1 MAFIP
6 LAFAGGMAKRGSEI
20 LKEEREEALTNAED
34 TIKIFTELGLPKAT
48 ERRSKRRQKDA
59 MYDTLGKYFDGDQ
72 IAVIMKEGSGQAVL
86 DHIASMEKKYEN
98 YSVNPNDIVV
108 MDEGYEKHGY
118 TKDQVLDLVM
128 GRVDAGVPV
137 LQAMEEV
144 TGKKSG
150 GSLTNLLGGNLGDV
164 TTRRMSAVAEATG
177 VSMNELA
184 ALAADNIVYDDI
196 AVSGKTRL
204 FDPAAAASASKDSF
218 TESQAKTR
226 LVSFGNSIGGGSMV
240 SESEGVPIYK
250 PETAE
255 IGYLIDKKAGELLAE
270 MREQKQGEPI
280 TREDMQV
287 MRRKLEEWAVT
298 TTTAAGKRIHK
309 FREPPEEDGSSETT
323 VGPQLNTEGLEL
335 GQLESLLREELK
347 PGVDGTALDPKI
359 AQSIV
364 DQIAAAIKA
373 EVKRTGGNMTAAQVD
388 AEVARIA
395 KQMGFD
401 ITPTLVAE
409 TKDDTIQSPG
419 GDITVTN

>member
-34 TIKIFTELGLPKAT
+34 TIKIFTQLGLPKAT
-48 ERRSKRRQKDA
+48 ERRSKRRQKNA

-86 DHIASMEKKYEN
+86 DHISSMEKKYEN
-98 YSVNPNDIVV
+98 YSVNPNDIVI

-164 TTRRMSAVAEATG
+164 TTRRMSAIAEATG

-184 ALAADNIVYDDI
+184 GLAADNIVYDDI

-218 TESQAKTR
+218 TESQAETR

-255 IGYLIDKKAGELLAE
+255 IGYLIEQKAGELLAE

-309 FREPPEEDGSSETT
+309 FRKPPEEDETT
-323 VGPQLNTEGLEL
+323 VGPQLDTKGLEL

-347 PGVDGTALDPKI
+347 PGADGTALDPKV

-373 EVKRTGGNMTAAQVD
+373 EVKRTGSSMTAAQVD

-401 ITPTLVAE
+401 ITPTLIAE
-409 TKDDTIQSPG
+409 PEDNTIQSPG

>member
-34 TIKIFTELGLPKAT
+34 TIKIFTQLGLPKAT
-48 ERRSKRRQKDA
+48 ERRSKRRQKNA

-86 DHIASMEKKYEN
+86 DHISSMEKKYEN
-98 YSVNPNDIVV
+98 YSVNPNDIVI

-144 TGKKSG
+144 NGKKSG

-164 TTRRMSAVAEATG
+164 TTRRMSAIAEATG

-184 ALAADNIVYDDI
+184 GLAADNIVYDDI

-218 TESQAKTR
+218 TESQAETR

-255 IGYLIDKKAGELLAE
+255 IGYLIEQKAGELLAE

-309 FREPPEEDGSSETT
+309 FRKPPEEDETT
-323 VGPQLNTEGLEL
+323 VGPQLDTKGLEL

-347 PGVDGTALDPKI
+347 PGADGTALDPKV

-373 EVKRTGGNMTAAQVD
+373 EVKRTGGSMTAAQVD

-401 ITPTLVAE
+401 ITPTLIAE
-409 TKDDTIQSPG
+409 PEDNTIQSPG

>member
-34 TIKIFTELGLPKAT
+34 TIKIFTQLGLPKAT

-59 MYDTLGKYFDGDQ
+59 MYDTLAKYFDGDQ
-72 IAVIMKEGSGQAVL
+72 IAVMMKEGSGQAVL
-86 DHIASMEKKYEN
+86 DHIAAMEKKYEN
-98 YSVNPNDIVV
+98 YSVNPNEIVI

-164 TTRRMSAVAEATG
+164 TTRRMSAIAEATG

-196 AVSGKTRL
+196 AISGKTRL
-204 FDPAAAASASKDSF
+204 FDPAAAATTTKSTF
-218 TESQAKTR
+218 TENQATNS
-226 LVSFGNSIGGGSMV
+226 LVSFGNALNGGGV
-240 SESEGVPIYK
+240 ISEYEGK
-250 PETAE
+250 PVYGAE
-255 IGYLIDKKAGELLAE
+255 NAEAGVMIEKKAGEILDE
-270 MREQKQGEPI
+270 FRTNNPDKVI
-280 TREDMQV
+280 TRSDMQA
-287 MRRKLEEWAVT
+287 MRTQLEEWAAT
-298 TTTAAGKRIHK
+298 TTTSSGNPIHK
-309 FREPPEEDGSSETT
+309 FRKPPEEEGSDETT
-323 VGPQLNTEGLEL
+323 VGPQLDTEGLQL

-373 EVKRTGGNMTAAQVD
+373 EVRRTGGNMTAAQVD

>member
-1 MAFIP
+1 
-6 LAFAGGMAKRGSEI
+6 
-20 LKEEREEALTNAED
+20 
-34 TIKIFTELGLPKAT
+34 
-48 ERRSKRRQKDA
+48 
-59 MYDTLGKYFDGDQ
+59 
-72 IAVIMKEGSGQAVL
+72 MKEGSGQAVL

>member
-1 MAFIP
+1 
-6 LAFAGGMAKRGSEI
+6 
-20 LKEEREEALTNAED
+20 
-34 TIKIFTELGLPKAT
+34 
-48 ERRSKRRQKDA
+48 
-59 MYDTLGKYFDGDQ
+59 
-72 IAVIMKEGSGQAVL
+72 
-86 DHIASMEKKYEN
+86 
-98 YSVNPNDIVV
+98 
-108 MDEGYEKHGY
+108 
-118 TKDQVLDLVM
+118 
-128 GRVDAGVPV
+128 
-137 LQAMEEV
+137 
-144 TGKKSG
+144 
-150 GSLTNLLGGNLGDV
+150 
-164 TTRRMSAVAEATG
+164 
-177 VSMNELA
+177 
-184 ALAADNIVYDDI
+184 
-196 AVSGKTRL
+196 
-204 FDPAAAASASKDSF
+204 
-218 TESQAKTR
+218 
-226 LVSFGNSIGGGSMV
+226 
-240 SESEGVPIYK
+240 
-250 PETAE
+250 
-255 IGYLIDKKAGELLAE
+255 

-364 DQIAAAIKA
+364 DQFAAAIKA

>member
-34 TIKIFTELGLPKAT
+34 TIKIFTQLGLPKAT

-59 MYDTLGKYFDGDQ
+59 MYDTLGKYFDSDQ

-108 MDEGYEKHGY
+108 MDEGYEQHGY

-164 TTRRMSAVAEATG
+164 TTRRMSSIANATG

-218 TESQAKTR
+218 TEGQATNS
-226 LVSFGNSIGGGSMV
+226 LVSYGNALSGGGAIGEYNGKPV
-240 SESEGVPIYK
+240 YQAENAEAGVKIEEKASQILDEFRQNNP
-250 PETAE
+250 
-255 IGYLIDKKAGELLAE
+255 DKI
-270 MREQKQGEPI
+270 I
-280 TREDMQV
+280 TRSDMQA
-287 MRRKLEEWAVT
+287 MRLQLKDWAET
-298 TTTAAGKRIHK
+298 TTTSSGNTISK
-309 FREPPEEDGSSETT
+309 FVEPPEEEGSSETT
-323 VGPQLNTEGLEL
+323 VGPQLNTEGLKL

-364 DQIAAAIKA
+364 DQIAAAIKT
-373 EVKRTGGNMTAAQVD
+373 EVKRTGGSMTAAQVD

-401 ITPTLVAE
+401 ITPTLIAE
-409 TKDDTIQSPG
+409 PEDNTIQSPG
-419 GDITVTN
+419 GGITVTN